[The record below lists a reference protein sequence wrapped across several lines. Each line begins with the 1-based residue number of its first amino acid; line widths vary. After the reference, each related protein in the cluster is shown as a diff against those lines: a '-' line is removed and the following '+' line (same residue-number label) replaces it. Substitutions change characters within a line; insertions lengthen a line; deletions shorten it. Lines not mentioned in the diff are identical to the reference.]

1 MFFRKHK
8 FLPLFLILSFCGGIS
23 EAQTD
28 SAIRVETDL
37 INFEISVIDD
47 TGKPVTGLSARDFQV
62 FENGIERKIDFF
74 EPVTRAANARPLA
87 IVFALDVS
95 GSITEQELEKL
106 RFVVD
111 KLTEELA
118 SYRSYFS
125 VISFGMRVKL
135 ILPLTNQ
142 KDRIRKAFVRLEKDR
157 DGLSTHAYDA
167 ADFAIRVLEKELP
180 PADKKFARRIVILVT
195 DGFPV
200 GDTVSPET
208 VIERANLTQTTVY
221 SIILP
226 SYSTLQRSS
235 KPLMTPLEASGLVEK
250 TGGKVFYPTEEELQ
264 AIIKSLSAEITGSY
278 LLALYPSEE
287 SKQDG
292 KFREIIIRTR
302 EKNYRIRQSRK
313 GYQFPIQ

>member
-1 MFFRKHK
+1 MFFRKRK

-28 SAIRVETDL
+28 SVIRVETDL
-37 INFEISVIDD
+37 INFEISVTDD
-47 TGKPVTGLSARDFQV
+47 TGRPVTGLSAQDFQV
-62 FENGIERKIDFF
+62 FENGIERKVDFF
-74 EPVTRAANARPLA
+74 EPVTRGANGRPLA

-106 RFVVD
+106 RFVVN
-111 KLTEELA
+111 KLAEELI

-125 VISFGMRVKL
+125 VVSFGMRVRL
-135 ILPLTNQ
+135 ILPLTNRVG
-142 KDRIRKAFVRLEKDR
+142 RIKKALTKLEKDR

-167 ADFAIRVLEKELP
+167 TDFAIRVLEKELP
-180 PADKKFARRIVILVT
+180 HADKKFARRIVVLVT

-200 GDTVSPET
+200 GDIVSPET
-208 VIERANLTQTTVY
+208 VIERANQTQTTVY

-226 SYSTLQRSS
+226 SYSTLRRSS

-264 AIIKSLSAEITGSY
+264 TMIKSLSAEITGSY

-313 GYQFPIQ
+313 GYRFPIQ